1 MVEHDVRWG
10 RYLRETS
17 EFDDKKKEVRFVGGW
32 VLATVVYVSSSSSA
46 IGFLFSLN
54 LLELELVC
62 SFVVSSMLTRRALL
76 RNMKFLR
83 NGDRL
88 VLLVSTWPGASIE
101 AAATF
106 GAGNGRIE
114 V

>member
-1 MVEHDVRWG
+1 MLDG
-10 RYLRETS
+10 GDICETS
-17 EFDDKKKEVRFVGGW
+17 EFDDKKKVRFVEGW
-32 VLATVVYVSSSSSA
+32 VLATVVYVSSSSSSA

-54 LLELELVC
+54 LLELELVR
-62 SFVVSSMLTRRALL
+62 SFVVASMLTRRALL

-101 AAATF
+101 AATAF